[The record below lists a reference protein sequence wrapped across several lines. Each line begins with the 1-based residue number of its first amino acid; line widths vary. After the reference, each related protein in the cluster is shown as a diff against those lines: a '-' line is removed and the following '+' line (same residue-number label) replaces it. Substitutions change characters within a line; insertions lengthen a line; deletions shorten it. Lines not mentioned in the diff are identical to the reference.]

1 MKSDDVLMGI
11 DIGTTKICSV
21 ITRRMADPNEPLE
34 ILGVGLH
41 PSYGLNR
48 GTVVD
53 LEVTARSIREAA
65 RKAMNLAGVEVR
77 RAIVGIAGDFIQ
89 SFNSFGSAA
98 VAGPQRGITSDDVRR
113 ATRAATTKVVP
124 KDFDVIHALHR
135 AYRVDDSRGIVDPV
149 GMVGSV
155 LEVDAHLV
163 SGRRTALRN
172 IRNCTEQAGLQVSDI
187 VLQPIASSLSVLTDE
202 EKQAGVALVDIGGG
216 TTDLAVYY
224 DGHIQHSQ
232 VILIG
237 GDYITKDICRAF
249 VTPFDTA
256 EDLKR
261 KYGTAQSERM
271 DPNESVEIARISGRP
286 PISVK
291 RQDLCWVIEARVEQI
306 LDQLRATLDEHQLR
320 DKLFGGMVL
329 TGGTALLDGIRE
341 KTESF
346 LGLETQIGFPNG
358 IEGYKDIITSP
369 MYATAVGLLHYAR
382 EDHTGLNG
390 GCRGWLSRFWNRIMD
405 GIGAT
410 Y

>member
-1 MKSDDVLMGI
+1 MKSPDILMGI
-11 DIGTTKICSV
+11 DIGTTKICAV
-21 ITRRMADPNEPLE
+21 ITRLEGEPTEPLE

-53 LEVTARSIREAA
+53 LDVTAASIQEAA

-98 VAGPQRGITSDDVRR
+98 VTGPERGITAEDVRR

-135 AYRVDDSRGIVDPV
+135 AYRVDDSRGIVDPL

-163 SGRRTALRN
+163 SGRRAALRN
-172 IRNCTEQAGLQVSDI
+172 IRNCAEQAGLQVSEI
-187 VLQPIASSLSVLTDE
+187 VLQPIASGLSVLTDE
-202 EKQAGVALVDIGGG
+202 EKQAGVALVDVGGG

-232 VILIG
+232 VILVG

-249 VTPFDTA
+249 VTPFDSA

-261 KYGTAQSERM
+261 KYGTAQWQM
-271 DPNESVEIARISGRP
+271 ADPDESVEIARISGRP
-286 PISVK
+286 SVSVK
-291 RQDLCWVIEARVEQI
+291 RQDLSWVIEARVEQI
-306 LDQLRATLDEHQLR
+306 LEQIRNTLQEHQLR
-320 DKLFGGMVL
+320 DKLFGGLVL
-329 TGGTALLDGIRE
+329 TGGTALLEGIRE
-341 KTESF
+341 KTEAF
-346 LGLETQIGFPNG
+346 LGLETHIGFPNG
-358 IEGYKDIITSP
+358 IEGYKDIVTNP
-369 MYATAVGLLHYAR
+369 MYATAIGLLHYGRRYRA
-382 EDHTGLNG
+382 GPG
-390 GCRGWLSRFWNRIMD
+390 GGYRGRLSRIWNRIMD
-405 GIGAT
+405 CIGAT

>member
-1 MKSDDVLMGI
+1 MKSSDVLMGI

-21 ITRRMADPNEPLE
+21 ITRRGEPNEPLE

-53 LEVTARSIREAA
+53 LDVTTRSIREAA
-65 RKAMNLAGVEVR
+65 RKAMNLAGVEAR

-89 SFNSFGSAA
+89 SFNSFGSSA
-98 VAGPQRGITSDDVRR
+98 VAGPERGITSDDVRR
-113 ATRAATTKVVP
+113 ATKAATSKVVP

-135 AYRVDDSRGIVDPV
+135 TYRVDDSRGIVDPL

-155 LEVDAHLV
+155 IEVDAHLV
-163 SGRRTALRN
+163 AGRRTALRN
-172 IRNCTEQAGLQVSDI
+172 IRNCAEQASLQVSDI
-187 VLQPIASSLSVLTDE
+187 VLQPIASSLSVLSDQ

-224 DGHIQHSQ
+224 DGQIQHSQ

-249 VTPFDTA
+249 VTPFDSA

-261 KYGTAQSERM
+261 KYGSTQWEEI
-271 DPNESVEIARISGRP
+271 DPNESIEIARISGRP
-286 PISVK
+286 SVSVK
-291 RQDLCWVIEARVEQI
+291 RQELCWVIEARVEQI
-306 LDQLRATLDEHQLR
+306 LEQIRNTLQEHQLQS
-320 DKLFGGMVL
+320 KLFGGIVL
-329 TGGTALLDGIRE
+329 TGGTALLEGIRE

-346 LGLETQIGFPNG
+346 LGLETHIGFPCS

-369 MYATAVGLLHYAR
+369 MYATAVGLLHYGR
-382 EDHTGLNG
+382 EYHNGAGG
-390 GCRGWLSRFWNRIMD
+390 GCRGWVSRMWNRMMD

-410 Y
+410 S